1 MYSLPNL
8 LTISRIVVIP
18 VIFMM
23 VYIHATLWQLVAAI
37 LFIVASITD
46 YLDGYLARSRNE
58 TSAFGRLL
66 DPIADKLLVTSALV
80 VILAVPGMVVCKLSY
95 IPVIVILCREILV
108 SGLREFLM
116 EVKVGMPVTRLAKWK
131 PVSDDGAVDD
141 AAERFL
147 ALGRYRRDFAV
158 DCRRADFYYR
168 LSIFSEESELHQKN
182 RKDGQAGS
190 QGGKVVGKSR
200 KAGHEEDRAGQK
212 GIRWENGS
220 QSGSEKDHRQ
230 KGLNRPDIRM
240 DKDKAHILVV
250 DDDTRL
256 RSLLQRFLRENGFY
270 VSTAKDAAEAR
281 ERLTEYK
288 FDLLIVDIMMPNET
302 GLAFLEKFRAES
314 NLPVIM
320 LTAMGETADRI
331 TGLSAGA
338 DDYLPKPFE
347 PLELVLRI
355 RNILKRAP
363 QVREEVRDKLDLG
376 LCVYDLNK
384 KELHTKQGQIIH
396 ITPVE
401 QALLGVLGQKS
412 GQIFTREKLAELLGA
427 GQSPRSIDVQIT
439 RLRKKIE
446 KDSKNPRYLQT
457 VRGKGYMLLPE

>member
-1 MYSLPNL
+1 
-8 LTISRIVVIP
+8 
-18 VIFMM
+18 
-23 VYIHATLWQLVAAI
+23 
-37 LFIVASITD
+37 
-46 YLDGYLARSRNE
+46 
-58 TSAFGRLL
+58 
-66 DPIADKLLVTSALV
+66 
-80 VILAVPGMVVCKLSY
+80 
-95 IPVIVILCREILV
+95 
-108 SGLREFLM
+108 
-116 EVKVGMPVTRLAKWK
+116 
-131 PVSDDGAVDD
+131 
-141 AAERFL
+141 
-147 ALGRYRRDFAV
+147 
-158 DCRRADFYYR
+158 
-168 LSIFSEESELHQKN
+168 
-182 RKDGQAGS
+182 
-190 QGGKVVGKSR
+190 
-200 KAGHEEDRAGQK
+200 
-212 GIRWENGS
+212 
-220 QSGSEKDHRQ
+220 
-230 KGLNRPDIRM
+230 M

-320 LTAMGETADRI
+320 LTAMGETADR
-331 TGLSAGA
+331 
-338 DDYLPKPFE
+338 
-347 PLELVLRI
+347 
-355 RNILKRAP
+355 ILKRAP